1 MIPGLDS
8 NLITKD
14 REKESTERMQRML
27 SSLDS
32 MTKKE
37 LDCEVELNEKRIKR
51 IARGAGIHVTE
62 INNLLVQFK

>member
-62 INNLLVQFK
+62 INNLLV

>member
-14 REKESTERMQRML
+14 REKESTEKMQRML

-37 LDCEVELNEKRIKR
+37 LDCEVELNEKRMKR

-62 INNLLVQFK
+62 ITNLLV